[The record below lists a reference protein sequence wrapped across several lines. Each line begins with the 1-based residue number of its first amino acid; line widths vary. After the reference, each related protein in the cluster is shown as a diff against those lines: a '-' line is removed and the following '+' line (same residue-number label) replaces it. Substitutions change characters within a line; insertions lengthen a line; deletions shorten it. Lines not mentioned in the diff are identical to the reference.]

1 MNKMIAIAGTNYDPK
16 KTSLTALRMT
26 TYISAE
32 LLSAVMKEHLLLLFN
47 CQTSERKLKEEN

>member
-26 TYISAE
+26 TYIPAE
-32 LLSAVMKEHLLLLFN
+32 LLSAVMKEHFFYYLTVKLP
-47 CQTSERKLKEEN
+47 RKN